1 MTDYVRRL
9 LDETRE
15 EFTRADTKA
24 SIVLAGAGAGVAVGI
39 LIAGFATGDLS
50 LAGQRWYVGAL
61 AWIAR
66 ATLVGGV
73 ICLGSAVYP
82 RTKGAHKGHARWFG
96 EIAQFGTDEDKLS
109 DGIDRDAAEGPR
121 RDVHQTRALAAI
133 VRRKYTLTKVGMWLL
148 GVGLAAAGLAALLGK

>member
-1 MTDYVRRL
+1 MPVRRV

-15 EFTRADTKA
+15 EVTRADTEA
-24 SIVLAGAGAGVAVGI
+24 SIVLAGAGAGAGVAVGI
-39 LIAGFATGDLS
+39 LIAGFATADLS

-61 AWIAR
+61 AWIAG

-73 ICLGSAVYP
+73 VCLGSAVYP

-109 DGIDRDAAEGPR
+109 DAIDRDAAEGPR

-148 GVGLAAAGLAALLGK
+148 GVGLAAPQARRPAR